1 MLVYAIILRW
11 YTAKVRNYNEKA
23 NLMRENVGKR
33 VLSEFLSFLKY
44 KVDNDL
50 LTMEE
55 VESMARELADIICM
69 LGCPT
74 CGGKG

>member
-1 MLVYAIILRW
+1 
-11 YTAKVRNYNEKA
+11 
-23 NLMRENVGKR
+23 MRDNVGKR

-55 VESMARELADIICM
+55 VESIARVIEENLTLIGTAGDSARELADIICR
-69 LGCPT
+69 LGCPN
-74 CGGKG
+74 CGRHREESL

>member
-55 VESMARELADIICM
+55 VESMARVVEENLNL
-69 LGCPT
+69 LGTAGVPRR
-74 CGGKG
+74 